1 MNSNTNTDLEYEF
14 GHNYVMEFN
23 NWKVKYGKTYVNA
36 QEELY
41 RLKVYIEN
49 QLWIKENQG
58 EEFTLEIN
66 QFGDLTREEFRAMY
80 LGYKYV
86 VQDARPNERV
96 IDMPAGEVNQT
107 VNWVSLSDTSPIYNQ
122 GQCGSCWSFSA
133 TEGIESAYSVY
144 DNVHPTPQLSMEQLV
159 QCSSAYGNQGCNGGL
174 MTDAFQYVQKNP
186 LNTFANYPY
195 TSGTGVTGTCNDNLA
210 AAGKYGISGFA
221 TVPAGNCTQLYIANN
236 LQPISIAV
244 DASTWSYYKSG
255 IFSLCGTQLDHGVQL
270 VGYVMGQ
277 YWLVRNSWGASWGE
291 NGYIQLRWGNTC
303 GLCND
308 ASYPFVGP
316 APTN

>member
-1 MNSNTNTDLEYEF
+1 
-14 GHNYVMEFN
+14 
-23 NWKVKYGKTYVNA
+23 
-36 QEELY
+36 
-41 RLKVYIEN
+41 
-49 QLWIKENQG
+49 
-58 EEFTLEIN
+58 
-66 QFGDLTREEFRAMY
+66 
-80 LGYKYV
+80 
-86 VQDARPNERV
+86 
-96 IDMPAGEVNQT
+96 
-107 VNWVSLSDTSPIYNQ
+107 
-122 GQCGSCWSFSA
+122 
-133 TEGIESAYSVY
+133 
-144 DNVHPTPQLSMEQLV
+144 
-159 QCSSAYGNQGCNGGL
+159 

-195 TSGTGVTGTCNDNLA
+195 TSGNGVTGTCNDNLA